1 MTVCITK
8 LRIRSH
14 ISSSDHL
21 RIQFM
26 TRNRTTDHSI
36 DRWSAGG
43 VVLRQNPN
51 NAAQLSVALCHRR
64 SESLWAL
71 PKGTPEE
78 GESVAET
85 AAREVAEETGLQVET
100 GPAIDDTYY
109 SFFRTAGQTL
119 GDLPYDRDSTVRID
133 KTVHWYLMNYIGGDT
148 SNHDHE
154 YDDVEWIDIQDA
166 SQRLTH
172 RNEARVLEKAVAF
185 YEGRTA
191 SDD

>member
-1 MTVCITK
+1 MN
-8 LRIRSH
+8 R
-14 ISSSDHL
+14 
-21 RIQFM
+21 Q
-26 TRNRTTDHSI
+26 RTTDHSI

-43 VVLRQNPN
+43 VVLRADAHNGDI
-51 NAAQLSVALCHRR
+51 LSVALCHRR
-64 SESLWAL
+64 AESLWAL
-71 PKGTPEE
+71 PKGTPED
-78 GESVAET
+78 GESVEET

-119 GDLPYDRDSTVRID
+119 GDLPFEENSTVRID

-148 SNHDHE
+148 SDHDHE
-154 YDDVEWIDIQDA
+154 YDDVEWIEIKEA

-185 YEGRTA
+185 YEGRA
-191 SDD
+191 GSDD

>member
-1 MTVCITK
+1 
-8 LRIRSH
+8 
-14 ISSSDHL
+14 
-21 RIQFM
+21 M
-26 TRNRTTDHSI
+26 TRQTTPDHSI

-43 VVLRQNPN
+43 VVLREDPN
-51 NAAQLSVALCHRR
+51 NAGKLNVALCHRR
-64 SESLWAL
+64 AESLWAL

-109 SFFRTAGQTL
+109 SFFRTAGETL
-119 GDLPYDRDSTVRID
+119 GDLPFDDNDTVRID
-133 KTVHWYLMNYIGGDT
+133 KTFHWYLMEYIGGAT
-148 SNHDHE
+148 SDHDHE
-154 YDDVEWIDIQDA
+154 YDDVEWLDIREA

-185 YEGRTA
+185 YEGRA
-191 SDD
+191 RNGD

>member
-1 MTVCITK
+1 MN
-8 LRIRSH
+8 R
-14 ISSSDHL
+14 
-21 RIQFM
+21 Q
-26 TRNRTTDHSI
+26 RTTDHSI

-43 VVLRQNPN
+43 VVLRADAHNGSI
-51 NAAQLSVALCHRR
+51 LSVALCHRR
-64 SESLWAL
+64 AESLWAL
-71 PKGTPEE
+71 PKGTPED
-78 GESVAET
+78 GESVEET

-119 GDLPYDRDSTVRID
+119 GDLPFEENSTVRID

-148 SNHDHE
+148 SDHDHE
-154 YDDVEWIDIQDA
+154 YDDVEWIEIKEA

-185 YEGRTA
+185 YEGRA
-191 SDD
+191 GNDG